1 MSIIITRGIKCLL
14 HARVTA
20 REETAIELRLQSS
33 DARPKI
39 PVARGMWIYKD
50 QVCLF
55 AEGLGS
61 DSTPVRHH
69 PRDAVHCLVEGES
82 PLLPSLLLDREAIE
96 SAGSCS
102 RLLTNRKAWPVDL
115 AREQTLKPSV
125 NNLWDFRRPTAIG
138 RPANL

>member
-102 RLLTNRKAWPVDL
+102 RLTSGCSTAIATCDAPPCQSRKATEAVHIKRRTP
-115 AREQTLKPSV
+115 LK
-125 NNLWDFRRPTAIG
+125 T
-138 RPANL
+138 